1 MIPRT
6 STLLLTVNSDY
17 LSDRLLKMAKM
28 DNSYSESSVQQ
39 TTEPAMFFPP
49 LPTKPLPTPTE
60 MDNWLSDLDAKNDEQ
75 TSSVPSVG
83 SGDIELSGFNP
94 EVVSITDL
102 IVQRK
107 PTRPLRNDVYVKL
120 PRKIARTRISRVV
133 NDQLPAAPVD
143 EAVDVISNLTVFGDI
158 GDMSS
163 SEEDEIPE
171 IPLQLRQKK
180 LTKNQNAVSNGEAS
194 QKRKRPM
201 EKAQT
206 VKKPKLMTIRDA
218 LPVEK
223 EDEIYIDQQPTAPLE
238 LDNFTAA
245 PPRPLLNSRN
255 HSSLF
260 YDIFGTSSSEED
272 DSLYG
277 DASHKRKRLTKKA
290 EPNKKR
296 KLMKIPNDLP
306 EQQVVDIDEQPIIAP
321 ATVIIQGLPVATTKQ
336 SLPTSFPLKRKRQQV
351 DKTAPSKKP
360 RTEKND
366 EVIPATADSIAQVRD
381 PETLFRQAFENV
393 AERSKVE
400 IKNITGLTIY
410 RVNLLADKLCEK
422 VDKTKR
428 NSKYRLI

>member
-1 MIPRT
+1 
-6 STLLLTVNSDY
+6 
-17 LSDRLLKMAKM
+17 M

-83 SGDIELSGFNP
+83 SGNIELSGFNP

-107 PTRPLRNDVYVKL
+107 PTRPLRLDVYVKL

-171 IPLQLRQKK
+171 IPLQQRQKK

-201 EKAQT
+201 EKA
-206 VKKPKLMTIRDA
+206 
-218 LPVEK
+218 
-223 EDEIYIDQQPTAPLE
+223 
-238 LDNFTAA
+238 
-245 PPRPLLNSRN
+245 
-255 HSSLF
+255 
-260 YDIFGTSSSEED
+260 
-272 DSLYG
+272 
-277 DASHKRKRLTKKA
+277 
-290 EPNKKR
+290 
-296 KLMKIPNDLP
+296 
-306 EQQVVDIDEQPIIAP
+306 
-321 ATVIIQGLPVATTKQ
+321 
-336 SLPTSFPLKRKRQQV
+336 
-351 DKTAPSKKP
+351 
-360 RTEKND
+360 
-366 EVIPATADSIAQVRD
+366 
-381 PETLFRQAFENV
+381 
-393 AERSKVE
+393 
-400 IKNITGLTIY
+400 
-410 RVNLLADKLCEK
+410 
-422 VDKTKR
+422 
-428 NSKYRLI
+428 